1 MPWTLVSTLW
11 KGVEKRKLSWKVKR
25 RRKRKKEMND
35 ACLIDSHIT
44 PNAKSFFALVLLQI
58 ANKLTG
64 CLHLCEIS
72 SGAN

>member
-1 MPWTLVSTLW
+1 
-11 KGVEKRKLSWKVKR
+11 
-25 RRKRKKEMND
+25 MND
-35 ACLIDSHIT
+35 ACLIDSYIT